1 MGSPTQH
8 SNDVINQHIMS
19 IAEATKTKTWKQI
32 VTIVNSELG
41 TELSWRG
48 CQERYKRYVVKT
60 GKPMY
65 DRRKGMDGVVI
76 SRSRPQQD
84 KPSDYEERLIEV
96 FHENKRPVEETDW
109 KDCLGGF
116 AEAKSHRDKFAIEY
130 RKVVCRIKTNK
141 PVAFACISDVHIGSP
156 HTDYEAFGAD
166 MGRIIDDK
174 RFYLMKGGDWADKMS
189 NFRDKQ
195 AAVGQLHPETI
206 QLVTVER
213 IMDAMKGR
221 IVAAIGGNHDTMDAR
236 KSGVSSEYWIH
247 RNKPFPYMPTGGL
260 VELIVGKQTYRI
272 VWTHTYG
279 IGHSRINKHNVFNWL
294 RRELSATADI
304 YILEHHHDPSMQE
317 HELDEFEKQK
327 VLEIRTGTYKI
338 TDPYAQQFYKE
349 GRRGP
354 QPFVLFPDKK
364 KVVAIHGED
373 GIENMQ
379 TYLNGL
385 T

>member
-1 MGSPTQH
+1 MIRRVESGGPILKSIDNEADQRD
-8 SNDVINQHIMS
+8 SN
-19 IAEATKTKTWKQI
+19 
-32 VTIVNSELG
+32 
-41 TELSWRG
+41 
-48 CQERYKRYVVKT
+48 
-60 GKPMY
+60 
-65 DRRKGMDGVVI
+65 
-76 SRSRPQQD
+76 
-84 KPSDYEERLIEV
+84 DYEERLVQV
-96 FHENKRPVEETDW
+96 FHENKRPIEDADW
-109 KDCLGGF
+109 NDCLGGF
-116 AEAKSHRDKFAIEY
+116 SKAKSYRDKFSIGY
-130 RKVVCRIKTNK
+130 RKVACRIKTTK

-195 AAVGQLHPETI
+195 AATGQLHPEKI
-206 QLVTVER
+206 QLITVER

-236 KSGVSSEYWIH
+236 KTGVSSEYWIH
-247 RNKPFPYMPTGGL
+247 RNQPFPYMPTGGL
-260 VELIVGKQTYRI
+260 VELTVGKQTYKI
-272 VWTHTYG
+272 VWSHTYG
-279 IGHSRINKHNVFNWL
+279 IGHSRLNKHNVFRWL
-294 RRELSATADI
+294 RQEISSSADI
-304 YILEHHHDPSMQE
+304 YILEHHHDPSMLE

-338 TDPYAQQFYKE
+338 TDPYAQQYFKE

-379 TYLNGL
+379 TYLDGL
-385 T
+385 NASP